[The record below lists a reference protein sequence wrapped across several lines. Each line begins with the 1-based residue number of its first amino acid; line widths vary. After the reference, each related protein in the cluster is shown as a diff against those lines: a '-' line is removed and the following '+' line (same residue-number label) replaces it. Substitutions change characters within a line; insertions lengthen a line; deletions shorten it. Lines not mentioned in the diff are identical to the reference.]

1 MTSAPSRVLIVLL
14 GAIGDVVRALPL
26 LQRLRAAWP
35 QAQFAWAVE
44 PAAAPIVEAH
54 PALNQVIVFARAQG
68 ASAFLPFL
76 RELRRWAPDLTLDL
90 QRHLKSGVSSW
101 FSGAP
106 RRVGFPWR
114 NSREGNW
121 LFNNERV
128 SAVDRFSSKVGHFL
142 SFADYLGVPA
152 TPVDFGLHPSEAEL
166 ARAGALL
173 DGAGERF
180 AALFLGSTWPSRQ
193 WFAQPTALV
202 CEGLRA
208 RGLTPVLIGAGGDV
222 TFAREVAAAAKG
234 PLVDCCGKTTLRDVI
249 AILARAT
256 IAIGPDSGPMHIAA
270 AVGTPVVSLWGATS
284 PARSAPFGFE
294 QLVLVGDAPC
304 VPCYLKR
311 CPIGRLCMESITP
324 AAVLA
329 RVDAALSKVDA
340 ALSTEHG
347 FREG

>member
-1 MTSAPSRVLIVLL
+1 
-14 GAIGDVVRALPL
+14 
-26 LQRLRAAWP
+26 
-35 QAQFAWAVE
+35 
-44 PAAAPIVEAH
+44 
-54 PALNQVIVFARAQG
+54 
-68 ASAFLPFL
+68 
-76 RELRRWAPDLTLDL
+76 
-90 QRHLKSGVSSW
+90 
-101 FSGAP
+101 
-106 RRVGFPWR
+106 
-114 NSREGNW
+114 
-121 LFNNERV
+121 
-128 SAVDRFSSKVGHFL
+128 
-142 SFADYLGVPA
+142 
-152 TPVDFGLHPSEAEL
+152 
-166 ARAGALL
+166 
-173 DGAGERF
+173 
-180 AALFLGSTWPSRQ
+180 
-193 WFAQPTALV
+193 
-202 CEGLRA
+202 
-208 RGLTPVLIGAGGDV
+208 V

-329 RVDAALSKVDA
+329 KVDAALSKVDA